1 MKKIFVF
8 AAVFLCSLFP
18 AAHAGELLWSST
30 IEEDVEWSMVTSA
43 GTLLINTGT
52 QVIHLDSETGE
63 ILWNK
68 STEKKLAPFNFH
80 DLEGSGYMLIA
91 EQYANIPPKTRLT
104 MFDLLSGEMIW
115 QSEELFAS
123 NLAVIPDL
131 ERGQVLHIG
140 GFPGS
145 PADPTSGNILRAYD
159 VVTGEIRFQTEL
171 SKVNKMPMHQ
181 TDTAG
186 FFTAAFDLSGH
197 SAPVMEGNVLYL
209 PYLGV
214 MAVNL
219 DSGAL
224 LWSQE
229 FEPSVADVKQAF
241 SPIVIEGDTIY
252 KSGRGTV
259 VAIDKLSGQLRWQ
272 SKVKKSYTTPELLVL
287 GDQVVVRVGGMFSNG
302 KGMVPKKP
310 FGVLSLDKA
319 TGAEKWN
326 WTKAKDGITN
336 VAVLEELKQ
345 LVVADSKNLYRLGL
359 DSSGKAT
366 VLEKRDL
373 EFKRKFGAAD
383 TAVAGGKV
391 VSGLLSGGIL
401 GGLQGGLSAAGSD
414 DRSDPPT
421 TIARVDDNL
430 VVSGN
435 YHVLSYNAATDSD
448 NWSIAF
454 EPPGVN
460 PMLMALSGATMALT
474 AMGNAGMHSSMSVR
488 NSKLDSALG
497 SADRMGSIM
506 TKRYSASQQAGHL
519 AFYLTK
525 SDADD
530 AATKLELVGVDL
542 GSGEPV
548 GEVPI
553 EEKEPVFAVDQLGRR
568 VYYFY
573 KGNEVRA
580 FGF

>member
-1 MKKIFVF
+1 M
-8 AAVFLCSLFP
+8 
-18 AAHAGELLWSST
+18 WSST
-30 IEEDVEWSMVTSA
+30 ITEDVEWSMVTSA

-52 QVIHLDSETGE
+52 QVIHLDSETGDT
-63 ILWNK
+63 LWSK
-68 STEKKLAPFNFH
+68 STTKKLAPFNFH

-104 MFDLLSGEMIW
+104 MFDLLSGKMIW
-115 QSEELFAS
+115 ESDELYAS

-145 PADPTSGNILRAYD
+145 PADSTSGNILRAYD
-159 VVTGEIRFQTEL
+159 VVTGEIRFQTVL
-171 SKVNKMPMHQ
+171 SKLNKMPMHQ

-186 FFTAAFDLSGH
+186 FFVTAFDLSGH
-197 SAPVMEGNVLYL
+197 SAPLIEGNVLYL

-219 DSGAL
+219 ESGTL

-229 FEPSVADVKQAF
+229 FEPSVGDVKRAF
-241 SPIVIEGDTIY
+241 SPIVIDGDTIY

-272 SKVKKSYTTPELLVL
+272 SKVKKPYTTPELLVL
-287 GDQVVVRVGGMFSNG
+287 GDQVVVRVGGLFSNG
-302 KGMVPKKP
+302 KGVVPKQP

-319 TGAEKWN
+319 SGAEKWN

-336 VAVLEELKQ
+336 IAVLEEQGQ
-345 LVVADSKNLYRLGL
+345 LLLADSKSLYRLGL

-366 VLEKRDL
+366 VLEKRNL

-391 VSGLLSGGIL
+391 VSGLLSGGLL
-401 GGLQGGLSAAGSD
+401 GGLQGGLSAASSD

-421 TIARVDDNL
+421 TIAKVDDNL
-430 VVSGN
+430 VISGN
-435 YHVLSYNAATDSD
+435 YHVLSYNAASDSD
-448 NWSIAF
+448 VWSIAF

-474 AMGNAGMHSSMSVR
+474 AVGNAGMHSSMSVR
-488 NSKLDSALG
+488 NSKLDSALD

-506 TKRYSASQQAGHL
+506 TKRYSASQQAGFL

-525 SDADD
+525 DNDED
-530 AATKLELVGVDL
+530 AATKLQLIGVDL
-542 GSGEPV
+542 SSGEPV

-553 EEKEPVFAVDQLGRR
+553 EEKEPVFAVDQVGRR

-573 KGNEVRA
+573 KGSEVRA
-580 FGF
+580 FSF